1 MSNVVELQLSDR
13 FENEADIQNIV
24 LLIDML
30 VVLLA
35 QPPDAETAIDG
46 MHRVTQIISDH
57 AHALRDRLQQGGL
70 A

>member
-1 MSNVVELQLSDR
+1 MSNVVELQLPDR
-13 FENEADIQNIV
+13 FENETDIQNIV

-30 VVLLA
+30 VVLSA
-35 QPPDAETAIDG
+35 QPDAETAIDG

-57 AHALRDRLQQGGL
+57 AYALRDRLQQGGL

>member
-1 MSNVVELQLSDR
+1 MSNVVELQLPDR

-35 QPPDAETAIDG
+35 QPDAETAIDG